1 VFIEYVIKKHN
12 KNTQWHLFASIISLP
27 EDIFKDLSDV
37 IGSRKRSRFISQA
50 IERSLREL
58 KEEELAKEY
67 KEAAAEIRRVN
78 QDLEGTL
85 GDGID

>member
-1 VFIEYVIKKHN
+1 M
-12 KNTQWHLFASIISLP
+12 ASVRINISLP
-27 EDIFKDLSDV
+27 ENIFNDLSDV

-67 KEAAAEIRRVN
+67 KEAAAEIRSVN

>member
-1 VFIEYVIKKHN
+1 M
-12 KNTQWHLFASIISLP
+12 ASVRINISLP
-27 EDIFKDLSDV
+27 EDIFNDLSDV